1 MNSSL
6 DDTTQNFSSYDG
18 YMQTDINSEELII
31 MNKKPVDN
39 PKYVLEA
46 DPSIVM

>member
-1 MNSSL
+1 
-6 DDTTQNFSSYDG
+6 
-18 YMQTDINSEELII
+18 

-46 DPSIVM
+46 DPDKVEIEKEKWAHDQKQIKKQIA